1 LVDLPAAD
9 AELERFVEGW
19 NGAIGNPR
27 AGLGV

>member
-1 LVDLPAAD
+1 MVELPAGD

-19 NGAIGNPR
+19 TGGNGNPR